1 MTMTLEP
8 TRASH
13 HDDAQPA
20 SSAPP
25 VSSVPSAG
33 IIDFNAPATAGL
45 VMYEGQR
52 VRTDLGVR
60 IEAVRAELIE
70 RIDGTRT
77 DLSMRIEAVR
87 AELIE
92 RIDGTRTDLG
102 MRIEAVRAELI
113 ERIDGTRAELI
124 ERIDGTRAELIERI
138 EGLRAEMYKLANRQ
152 TLQILGIM
160 ITLLTAQ
167 TALLLALL

>member
-13 HDDAQPA
+13 HDDAPAA
-20 SSAPP
+20 SSA
-25 VSSVPSAG
+25 PSAG

-45 VMYEGQR
+45 VMYECQR

-70 RIDGTRT
+70 RI
-77 DLSMRIEAVR
+77 
-87 AELIE
+87 
-92 RIDGTRTDLG
+92 
-102 MRIEAVRAELI
+102 
-113 ERIDGTRAELI
+113 
-124 ERIDGTRAELIERI
+124 
-138 EGLRAEMYKLANRQ
+138 EGLRAEMYRLVNRQ

>member
-13 HDDAQPA
+13 LDDAPPA
-20 SSAPP
+20 
-25 VSSVPSAG
+25 SSVPSAG

-45 VMYEGQR
+45 VMYECQR

-60 IEAVRAELIE
+60 TEAMRAELIE
-70 RIDGTRT
+70 RIDGTRAELIERINGTRT

-92 RIDGTRTDLG
+92 RI
-102 MRIEAVRAELI
+102 
-113 ERIDGTRAELI
+113 
-124 ERIDGTRAELIERI
+124 
-138 EGLRAEMYKLANRQ
+138 EGLRAEMYRLVNRQ

>member
-13 HDDAQPA
+13 HGDAPTV
-20 SSAPP
+20 SSAP
-25 VSSVPSAG
+25 SAC

-45 VMYEGQR
+45 VMYECQR
-52 VRTDLGVR
+52 VRTDSGLR
-60 IEAVRAELIE
+60 TEA
-70 RIDGTRT
+70 
-77 DLSMRIEAVR
+77 M
-87 AELIE
+87 
-92 RIDGTRTDLG
+92 
-102 MRIEAVRAELI
+102 
-113 ERIDGTRAELI
+113 
-124 ERIDGTRAELIERI
+124 RAELIERI
-138 EGLRAEMYKLANRQ
+138 EGLRAEMYRLVNRQ

>member
-13 HDDAQPA
+13 HDDAPLA
-20 SSAPP
+20 SSA
-25 VSSVPSAG
+25 PSAG

-45 VMYEGQR
+45 VMYECQR

-70 RIDGTRT
+70 RI
-77 DLSMRIEAVR
+77 
-87 AELIE
+87 
-92 RIDGTRTDLG
+92 
-102 MRIEAVRAELI
+102 
-113 ERIDGTRAELI
+113 
-124 ERIDGTRAELIERI
+124 
-138 EGLRAEMYKLANRQ
+138 EGLRAEMYRLVNRQ

>member
-13 HDDAQPA
+13 HDDAPPT
-20 SSAPP
+20 SSA
-25 VSSVPSAG
+25 PSAG

-45 VMYEGQR
+45 VMYECQR

-77 DLSMRIEAVR
+77 DLSMRIEAVQ

-92 RIDGTRTDLG
+92 RIDG
-102 MRIEAVRAELI
+102 VRADLTEQVSGL
-113 ERIDGTRAELI
+113 RAEM
-124 ERIDGTRAELIERI
+124 IERI
-138 EGLRAEMYKLANRQ
+138 EGLRAEMYRLVNRQ

>member
-13 HDDAQPA
+13 HDDAPPA

-45 VMYEGQR
+45 VMYECQR
-52 VRTDLGVR
+52 VRTDLAVC
-60 IEAVRAELIE
+60 IEAV
-70 RIDGTRT
+70 
-77 DLSMRIEAVR
+77 
-87 AELIE
+87 
-92 RIDGTRTDLG
+92 
-102 MRIEAVRAELI
+102 
-113 ERIDGTRAELI
+113 
-124 ERIDGTRAELIERI
+124 RAELIERI
-138 EGLRAEMYKLANRQ
+138 EGLRAEMYRLANRQ

>member
-1 MTMTLEP
+1 
-8 TRASH
+8 
-13 HDDAQPA
+13 
-20 SSAPP
+20 
-25 VSSVPSAG
+25 
-33 IIDFNAPATAGL
+33 APATAGL
-45 VMYEGQR
+45 VMYECQR

-60 IEAVRAELIE
+60 IEAVRAELIERIDGTRAELIE

-92 RIDGTRTDLG
+92 RI
-102 MRIEAVRAELI
+102 
-113 ERIDGTRAELI
+113 
-124 ERIDGTRAELIERI
+124 
-138 EGLRAEMYKLANRQ
+138 EGLRAEMYRLANRQ